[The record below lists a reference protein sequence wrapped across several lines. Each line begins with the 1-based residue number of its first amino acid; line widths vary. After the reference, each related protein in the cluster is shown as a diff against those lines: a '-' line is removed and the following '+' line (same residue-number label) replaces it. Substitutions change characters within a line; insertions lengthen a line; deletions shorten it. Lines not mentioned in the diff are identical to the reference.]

1 MSIVVT
7 GSIAYDYIMSFPGCF
22 RDHILPERIESL
34 SVSFLVDS
42 MHKRRGGCAPNIAYS
57 LALLA
62 ERPKVM
68 GTVGQDFAEYRAWLE
83 EQGIDTSAIK
93 EIEGEFTAS
102 FFVSTDQENNQIAS
116 FYTGAMAQA
125 HTLSFKDQDY
135 STIDVAIISPN
146 DPQAMVQYA
155 RECHDLDIPY
165 IYDPSQQIVRL
176 SGEELR
182 EGVRGARMLVLNE
195 YEYEMFQKK
204 TGLSEA
210 EILTLAKTIVVTRG
224 ERGSTVITL
233 GCEPEELTGLPD
245 ASRLRVIDVPAVP
258 PQCILD
264 PTGVGDAY
272 RAGVIKGLVCGY
284 SWETIGRLASLAAT
298 YAIET
303 HGPQSH
309 RYTLSEF
316 VARYREHFGQA
327 EELDDLLNGY
337 QEIETKDKG

>member
-1 MSIVVT
+1 LSIVIT
-7 GSIAYDYIMSFPGCF
+7 GSIAYDYIMSFPGRF
-22 RDHILPERIESL
+22 KEHILPERIESL

-57 LALLA
+57 LALLG

-83 EQGIDTSAIK
+83 EQGIDTSTIK

-125 HTLSFKDQDY
+125 HTLSFKGQDY
-135 STIDVAIISPN
+135 SAIDVAIISPN

-155 RECHDLDIPY
+155 RECQELGIPY

-182 EGVRGARMLVLNE
+182 EGARGAKMLILNE

-210 EILTLAKTIVVTRG
+210 EILTLTPAIVVTKG
-224 ERGSTVITL
+224 ERGSTVICL
-233 GCEPEELTGLPD
+233 DCEPEDLIKLPD
-245 ASRLRVIDVPAVP
+245 AGGLKVIDIPAVP
-258 PQCILD
+258 PRCVSD

-272 RAGVIKGLVCGY
+272 RAGVIKGLVRGY
-284 SWETIGRLASLAAT
+284 SWEILGRLASLAST

-316 VARYREHFGQA
+316 VARYGEHFGHT
-327 EELDDLLNGY
+327 EELDDLLSGR
-337 QEIETKDKG
+337 QEIGTKDKG

>member
-1 MSIVVT
+1 LSIVVT
-7 GSIAYDYIMSFPGCF
+7 GSIAYDYIMSFPGRF
-22 RDHILPERIESL
+22 REHILPERIESL
-34 SVSFLVDS
+34 SLSFLVDS

-57 LALLA
+57 LALLG

-83 EQGIDTSAIK
+83 EQGIDTSTIK

-102 FFVSTDQENNQIAS
+102 YFVSTDQENNQIAS

-155 RECHDLDIPY
+155 RECQELGIPY

-176 SGEELR
+176 TGEELR
-182 EGVRGARMLVLNE
+182 KGVRRARMLILNE
-195 YEYEMFQKK
+195 YEYELFQKK

-210 EILTLAKTIVVTRG
+210 EILTLTKTIVVTRG

-233 GCEPEELTGLPD
+233 DCEPEDLTGLPD
-245 ASRLRVIDVPAVP
+245 ASGLRVIEVPAVP
-258 PQCILD
+258 PRCVSD

-272 RAGVIKGLVCGY
+272 RAGVIKGLVRGY

-298 YAIET
+298 YVIET

-309 RYTLSEF
+309 RYTPSEF
-316 VARYREHFGQA
+316 VARYREHFGDVP
-327 EELDDLLNGY
+327 ELEDLLRAHVAS
-337 QEIETKDKG
+337 QEAR

>member
-7 GSIAYDYIMSFPGCF
+7 GSIAYDYLMSFPGCF
-22 RDHILPERIESL
+22 REHILPEKIESL
-34 SVSFLVDS
+34 SLSFLVDS

-57 LALLA
+57 LALLG

-68 GTVGQDFAEYRAWLE
+68 GTVGQDFAEYRVWLE
-83 EQGIDTSAIK
+83 EQGIDTSTIK

-102 FFVSTDQENNQIAS
+102 FFVSTDRENNQIAS
-116 FYTGAMAQA
+116 FYTGAMAHA

-135 STIDVAIISPN
+135 SNIDMTIISPN
-146 DPQAMVQYA
+146 DPRAMVQYA
-155 RECHDLDIPY
+155 RECQELGIPY

-182 EGVRGARMLVLNE
+182 EGVRGARMLILNE
-195 YEYEMFQKK
+195 YEYGMFQRK

-210 EILTLAKTIVVTRG
+210 EILTLTPTIVVTRG
-224 ERGSTVITL
+224 ERGSTVITR
-233 GCEPEELTGLPD
+233 EPEDPTRSSDTGC
-245 ASRLRVIDVPAVP
+245 LRIIDVPAVP
-258 PQCILD
+258 PRCASD

-272 RAGVIKGLVCGY
+272 RAGVIKGLVRSY

-298 YAIET
+298 YVIET

-316 VARYREHFGQA
+316 VARYREHFGDA
-327 EELDDLLNGY
+327 PELEDLLKADVAS
-337 QEIETKDKG
+337 QEAR

>member
-7 GSIAYDYIMSFPGCF
+7 GSIAYDYIMSFPGYF
-22 RDHILPERIESL
+22 REHILPERIQSL

-57 LALLA
+57 LALLG
-62 ERPKVM
+62 ERPRVM

-83 EQGIDTSAIK
+83 EQSIDTSMIK

-102 FFVSTDQENNQIAS
+102 YFVSTDQENNQIAS

-125 HTLSFKDQDY
+125 HTLSFKNQDY
-135 STIDVAIISPN
+135 STIKMVIISPN
-146 DPQAMVQYA
+146 DPRAMVQYA
-155 RECHDLDIPY
+155 RECQDLGIPY

-195 YEYEMFQKK
+195 YEYEMFRKK

-210 EILTLAKTIVVTRG
+210 EILTLTPTIVVTRG
-224 ERGSTVITL
+224 ERGSTVICL
-233 GCEPEELTGLPD
+233 DCEPEDLIGLPD
-245 ASRLRVIDVPAVP
+245 ASGLKVIDVSAVP
-258 PQCILD
+258 PRCVSD

-272 RAGVIKGLVCGY
+272 RAGVIKGLVRGY

-298 YAIET
+298 YVIET

-309 RYTLSEF
+309 RYTLPEF
-316 VARYREHFGQA
+316 VARYREHFGPTD
-327 EELDDLLNGY
+327 ELDDLLGGC
-337 QEIETKDKG
+337 QET